1 MSQAVGVHP
10 LVVFGAVLVGGRVA
24 GVWGGILGIPVAAL
38 LATFGRVVFERI
50 VRKTPLF
57 QSGTYQSVG
66 ETVGSAPIDPASGS
80 RCDNHDAKVRH
91 NE

>member
-1 MSQAVGVHP
+1 MSRAVGVHP

-50 VRKTPLF
+50 VRKTTLF
-57 QSGTYQSVG
+57 QSGTYQAVPEPIPSD
-66 ETVGSAPIDPASGS
+66 PIDPT
-80 RCDNHDAKVRH
+80 
-91 NE
+91 